1 MAIFHSLRLRCQS
14 MKVEGTHLHLA
25 LDSVITVV
33 QRYIVVSD
41 NHLNTNQEVEQ
52 CRKIV
57 CRLGLEG

>member
-1 MAIFHSLRLRCQS
+1 